1 MPLKV
6 RIKKRYGDFCLDVD
20 FTAQPGEALALLGA
34 SGCGKSTTL
43 KCIAGIH
50 RPDWGRIELDGRTL
64 FDSERKIDLPPQRR
78 RIGYLFQQYALF
90 PNMTVQ
96 QNIAA
101 CLGRLDRQR
110 RRERTAELIALLR
123 LEGTEALRPAQLSG
137 GQQQRAALARI
148 LASEPLVILLDEPL
162 AALDSF
168 LRGQLEPELRDV
180 LEHFGGPAVWVSHDR
195 GEVYRNCR
203 RVCVLTQGKSSP
215 ARGVGELMADPTTVS
230 AAMLSGCGNYVP
242 VRPGPRPGTVSVPD
256 WGLTLEA
263 AAPWR
268 AGMTTLGIRER
279 CVRPAGKEA
288 ANTFPCRVV
297 RVTED
302 VSSMLADL
310 RPESSAE
317 DAPILRMELG
327 KDVWAALPDKERIL
341 VSIPA
346 ADLLLL
352 EDEGML
358 GSAQTRQ
365 GPCPWTP
372 PPFKKGGPK
381 F

>member
-6 RIKKRYGDFCLDVD
+6 RFKKRYGDFCLDVD
-20 FTAQPGEALALLGA
+20 FAVQPGEALALLGA

-64 FDSERKIDLPPQRR
+64 FDSERKIDLPPQQR

-90 PNMTVQ
+90 PNMTVE

-101 CLGRLDRQR
+101 CLGRLDRHR
-110 RRERTAELIALLR
+110 RRERTAELVALLR

-137 GQQQRAALARI
+137 GQQQRTALARI
-148 LASEPLVILLDEPL
+148 LASEPLAILLDEPF

-180 LEHFGGPAVWVSHDR
+180 LERFGGPAVWVSHDR

-203 RVCVLTQGKSSP
+203 RVCVLTKGTSAP
-215 ARGVGELMADPTTVS
+215 ARSVGALMADPGTVS
-230 AAMLSGCGNYVP
+230 AARLSGCGNYVP
-242 VRPGPRPGTVSVPD
+242 VRPGLRPGTVSVPD

-268 AGMTTLGIRER
+268 AGVTTLGIHESR
-279 CVRPAGKEA
+279 VRPDGEETVNA
-288 ANTFPCRVV
+288 FHCRVV

-302 VSSMLADL
+302 VSAMLADL
-310 RPESSAE
+310 RPEGSAE
-317 DAPILRMELG
+317 NAPLLRMELD
-327 KDVWAALPDKERIL
+327 KEAWAALPDKERIQ
-341 VSIPA
+341 VSVRA
-346 ADLLLL
+346 EDLLLL
-352 EDEGML
+352 ED
-358 GSAQTRQ
+358 
-365 GPCPWTP
+365 
-372 PPFKKGGPK
+372 
-381 F
+381 